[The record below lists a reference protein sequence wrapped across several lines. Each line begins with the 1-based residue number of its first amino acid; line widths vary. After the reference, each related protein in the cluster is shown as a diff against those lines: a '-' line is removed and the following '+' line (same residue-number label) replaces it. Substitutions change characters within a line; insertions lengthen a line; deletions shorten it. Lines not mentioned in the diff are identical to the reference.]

1 MAKLHV
7 GKSLRDTDVLW
18 RYVTLDKFIN
28 LIDSRALFFAPLAW
42 YEKTDPF
49 EGYLPR
55 VAMEALASVAER
67 TVNITT
73 EQINVLEK
81 ILPENVRER
90 ELDRLRQMARERR
103 CCINPAA
110 RADVYAQQSGRQVC

>member
-55 VAMEALASVAER
+55 VAMEALAS
-67 TVNITT
+67 
-73 EQINVLEK
+73 
-81 ILPENVRER
+81 
-90 ELDRLRQMARERR
+90 
-103 CCINPAA
+103 
-110 RADVYAQQSGRQVC
+110 